1 MNKSK
6 NTGVSKAQALGLV
19 TYLTYN
25 TDYHFSLDV
34 STDRCDVSIFV
45 HTGAELVSLQMEL
58 RPFIVDGCTMSTT
71 ELTETESWSYNI
83 EYPCVWSFA
92 K

>member
-45 HTGAELVSLQMEL
+45 HTGAELFSLQID
-58 RPFIVDGCTMSTT
+58 RRTCSGNVCTMSTT
-71 ELTETESWSYNI
+71 ELTEAECWSYNI